1 MPQNDHSSE
10 PYPTIRSTLRLP
22 VDAFEVVI
30 RDGGDGVAI
39 VTKNHSGPLPKPGRT
54 TEEHQQA
61 VWRECAWLGA
71 AAGIEGVV
79 SLLEP
84 APDHEASV
92 TNEVTTR
99 FGGGQTLRSARLTP
113 LEAAQA
119 LSGVCEALAALQE
132 RNLHHGA
139 LSPEHVIIA
148 SDGRGVLCSPNT
160 SLNPEEHLDD
170 LTALGQC
177 VTFCLERW
185 AQEAEPP
192 TNLALW
198 LVLAKRLEDRDPV
211 MSARRAA
218 TMISDLTALPPARP
232 AVPRRGRLVVALTVL
247 IVLGALITVGLSRNE
262 PVTGPRLRVRDALV
276 RVGSAGHVAIAL
288 EPPAECPGAEVY
300 VLDPVTFWIWTFDD
314 IHTSSPGTLLVQI
327 AGATG
332 LAVERENRRCPIVI
346 ASGPAGQVQV
356 PTSSQSAD

>member
-1 MPQNDHSSE
+1 MPENDHSPE
-10 PYPTIRSTLRLP
+10 LHPTIRPTLRLP

-30 RDGGDGVAI
+30 RDGVDGVAI
-39 VTKNHSGPLPKPGRT
+39 VTKDHSGPLPRPGRT

-61 VWRECAWLGA
+61 VTRERAWLGA

-79 SLLEP
+79 RLVEP
-84 APDHEASV
+84 TPVNGASAV
-92 TNEVTTR
+92 TEVTTR
-99 FGGGQTLRSARLTP
+99 FAGGQTLRSARLTP
-113 LEAAQA
+113 PEAAHA

-132 RNLHHGA
+132 RNLRHGA

-160 SLNPEEHLDD
+160 SLDPAEHLDD

-177 VTFCLERW
+177 VTFCLEQW
-185 AQEAEPP
+185 AQESEPP
-192 TNLALW
+192 ANLTLW

-211 MSARRAA
+211 MSARRAG
-218 TMISDLTALPPARP
+218 TMISDLAAVTLTNP
-232 AVPRRGRLVVALTVL
+232 AVRRRGRLVVALIVL
-247 IVLGALITVGLSRNE
+247 IVVGALMTLGRSRNE
-262 PVTGPRLRVRDALV
+262 SVTGPQLRVRDSLV

-314 IHTSSPGTLLVQI
+314 IHTSSPGTLLAQI

-332 LAVERENRRCPIVI
+332 LAVERENRPCPIVV
-346 ASGPAGQVQV
+346 ASGPAGQVPV
-356 PTSSQSAD
+356 PTSSSSAE